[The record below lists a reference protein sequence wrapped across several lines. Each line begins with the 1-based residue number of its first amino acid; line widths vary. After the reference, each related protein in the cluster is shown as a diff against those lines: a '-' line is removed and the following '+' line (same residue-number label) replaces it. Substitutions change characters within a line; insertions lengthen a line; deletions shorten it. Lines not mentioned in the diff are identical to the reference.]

1 VSHPGLH
8 HTGSQYFTTLLIIL
22 SDWKRCMH
30 AIFPTF
36 VAANVDAIVV
46 ITVIF
51 VVMGAAI
58 VTTRS

>member
-1 VSHPGLH
+1 
-8 HTGSQYFTTLLIIL
+8 
-22 SDWKRCMH
+22 MH